1 METSSVAHPK
11 ALDYLYQLQS
21 HGIQPGLKTITKLL
35 GRLSDPQ
42 ATFQTVHI
50 AGTNGKGSTAAM
62 TASILMANGY
72 RVGLYTSPHLIDFA
86 ERIRV
91 QDQPISED
99 RLIALTERVRRRL
112 GRLDP
117 TFFEFTTAL
126 AFLHFAE
133 EAVDLAVVEVGLGGR
148 FDATNTVSSLVS
160 VITNI
165 DYDHQRFL
173 GKKIEQIAT
182 EKAGIIK
189 PNVPVVTAAARP
201 AALKVI
207 RKESLLHRAPL
218 YRLGKEFSV
227 ENIDPPFFDYHGV
240 RQRLSKLE
248 CTLRGRHQ
256 FLNAALALVAVE
268 LLDQEGWP
276 IKPDAIAQGL
286 SKTHWEGRL
295 ELVRTEPRLV
305 LDGAH
310 NPAGA
315 SMLRE
320 FLAETKRKCS
330 GSRLILVI
338 GILKDKD
345 IRAILRAL
353 EPPADKIIL
362 TRPDD
367 QRAALPDDLLRWMP
381 RSEKAVI
388 FDRVPEAI
396 EQALSLARP
405 EDLICVTGSLYT
417 VGEAKAY
424 LSGRGQPSRLKG

>member
-1 METSSVAHPK
+1 MTHPD
-11 ALDYLYQLQS
+11 ALNYLYQLQS
-21 HGIQPGLKTITKLL
+21 HGIHPGLKTITKLL
-35 GRLSDPQ
+35 WRLDDPQ
-42 ATFQTVHI
+42 AAFQTVHI

-62 TASILMANGY
+62 TASILMAGGY
-72 RVGLYTSPHLIDFA
+72 RVGLYTSPHLIDFT

-91 QDQPISED
+91 QGQPISEA
-99 RLIALTERVRRRL
+99 RLIELTERAQRCV

-133 EAVDLAVVEVGLGGR
+133 QAVDLAVVEVGLGGR
-148 FDATNTVSSLVS
+148 FDATNTVSSSVS

-165 DYDHQRFL
+165 DYDHQQFL
-173 GKKIEQIAT
+173 GKKIEQIAY

-207 RKESLLHRAPL
+207 QRECRHHRVPL

-227 ENIDPPFFDYHGV
+227 QNIHPPLFDYHGI
-240 RQRLSKLE
+240 RQRLSELS
-248 CTLRGRHQ
+248 CPLLGRHQ
-256 FLNAALALVAVE
+256 FLNAALALAAVE
-268 LLDQEGWP
+268 LLDQQGWP
-276 IKPDAIAQGL
+276 VKPDAISHGL
-286 SKTHWEGRL
+286 SKTSWQGRL
-295 ELVRTEPRLV
+295 EVVREESLLI

-315 SMLRE
+315 AVLKE
-320 FLAETKRKCS
+320 FFDEIKRKHS
-330 GSRLILVI
+330 GRHLILVI

-345 IRAILRAL
+345 IRAILRFL
-353 EPPADKIIL
+353 EPLADTVIL

-367 QRAALPDDLLRWMP
+367 QRAAAPEDLLKRMRRP
-381 RSEKAVI
+381 GKAVI

-396 EQALSLARP
+396 QQALALARP
-405 EDLICVTGSLYT
+405 EDFICVTGSLYA
-417 VGEAKAY
+417 VGEAKAF
-424 LSGRGQPSRLKG
+424 LEGRGQPSRLKG

>member
-1 METSSVAHPK
+1 MAHPE

-21 HGIQPGLKTITKLL
+21 HGIQPGLETITKLL
-35 GRLSDPQ
+35 RRLNDPQ
-42 ATFQTVHI
+42 SAFRAVHI

-62 TASILMANGY
+62 TASILMASGY
-72 RVGLYTSPHLIDFA
+72 RVGLYTSPHLIDFS

-91 QDQPISED
+91 QGQPISET
-99 RLIALTERVRRRL
+99 RLIELTEQARRRVGEL
-112 GRLDP
+112 NP

-126 AFLHFAE
+126 TFLQFAE
-133 EAVDLAVVEVGLGGR
+133 QAVDLAVVEVGLGGR

-165 DYDHQRFL
+165 DYDHQTFL
-173 GKKIEQIAT
+173 GRKIEQIAY

-207 RKESLLHRAPL
+207 QRECRHHRAPL

-227 ENIDPPFFDYHGV
+227 QSRKGIHLRDSFFDYHGI
-240 RQRLSKLE
+240 RQRLSELS
-248 CTLRGRHQ
+248 CPLPGRHQ
-256 FLNAALALVAVE
+256 FLNAALALAAVE
-268 LLDQEGWP
+268 LLDQQGWP
-276 IKPDAIAQGL
+276 VKPDAINEGL
-286 SKTHWEGRL
+286 SKTCWEGRL
-295 ELVRTEPRLV
+295 EFVSKDPDLI

-310 NPAGA
+310 NSAGA
-315 SMLRE
+315 VVLKE
-320 FLAETKRKCS
+320 FLAELKRGRS
-330 GSRLILVI
+330 GSHLILVI

-345 IRAILRAL
+345 IGAILRSL
-353 EPPADKIIL
+353 VPLADTVIL

-367 QRAALPDDLLRWMP
+367 PRGASPQDLLRRMP

-388 FDRVPEAI
+388 FDRVPEAVQ
-396 EQALSLARP
+396 QAQALARP